1 MKLYYLPGACS
12 LASHIV
18 LAWIGKPYTAQEV
31 SRTELKEPAFLALN
45 PLGAVPVLVDGDR
58 VLTQS
63 SAILEYLAEL
73 EPTAN
78 LIGSTP
84 GERAEI
90 RRWLALINADI
101 HRHFGVLFGIK
112 SYVQSESAQNELR
125 ENIISKLR
133 RFFELLDKQLEAKDW
148 VTGRRSVV
156 DPYLYTVLR
165 WANSMKIDLS
175 DLQSLSRFKQQM
187 ETDAGVQQALKEE
200 GLA

>member
-1 MKLYYLPGACS
+1 MKLYYLPGACP

-45 PLGAVPVLVDGDR
+45 PLGSVPVLVDGDR

-101 HRHFGVLFGIK
+101 HRHFGLLFGIK
-112 SYVQSESAQNELR
+112 GYVQSESAQNELR
-125 ENIISKLR
+125 ENIVPKLH
-133 RFFELLDKQLEAKDW
+133 RFFEPLNQQLEGKDW
-148 VTGRRSVV
+148 ITGRRSIA

-165 WANSMKIDLS
+165 WADVMKIDLS
-175 DLQSLSRFKQQM
+175 DLQNLSRFKQRM
-187 ETDAGVQQALKEE
+187 ETDSGVQQALKEE